1 MFRKDEIDYI
11 MRVKTTMLIEL
22 IMKEKK
28 VDRQQDM
35 KLWYNSKTKHE
46 LWDKDEYKF
55 VSVTRCLDELE
66 KELTNDPFWLI
77 GSFE

>member
-28 VDRQQDM
+28 VDRQQAM
-35 KLWYNSKTKHE
+35 KL
-46 LWDKDEYKF
+46 
-55 VSVTRCLDELE
+55 
-66 KELTNDPFWLI
+66 
-77 GSFE
+77 